1 MHIPLIAAT
10 LAVTLGVAAQPQ
22 DSAPL
27 YIKVGDLQ
35 KCGDVEYMND
45 INQQTLD
52 NEAQVFQR
60 LGNHEGIITHFRTSQ
75 YGIELA
81 LAQENLES
89 YLETYPERDDSV
101 KISWIWCLINTFAH
115 VHTQYLS
122 LG

>member
-1 MHIPLIAAT
+1 MHISLIAAT

-27 YIKVGDLQ
+27 YIKFGDLQ
-35 KCGDVEYMND
+35 NCGDVEYMND

-60 LGNHEGIITHFRTSQ
+60 LGNHEGIINHFRTSQ

-101 KISWIWCLINTFAH
+101 KN
-115 VHTQYLS
+115 
-122 LG
+122 